1 MKKKIVFISIII
13 AIIAIASVFLYNTY
27 ATDPVSP
34 NDSYSITLTGDTTVS
49 VPRYSYKD
57 IIYQIKNTNN
67 GTVKYGVGY
76 TSTTGNSVVKVFTDS
91 TDPATGTIEA
101 NAYKYI
107 KIRIENRTTTADTV
121 SLSTILGYENGGDLP
136 TPSGTTIVTLPVVED
151 NPIVDNSL
159 VSNGIQYFYINTLPR
174 TNIESIEYKKFSDIP
189 DGATTTDIS
198 KNKDGSVLL
207 WYTDG
212 ETSGNYK
219 VYIASFSGKIVA
231 DTSME
236 QMFNGCSIL
245 TTLDL
250 SSFDTSNVVNMSR
263 MFRSCSLLEELDVSS
278 FNTSSVTNMSYMF
291 DGCSSL
297 KKLDLSNFDNSKASS
312 FNYFL
317 SGCTSLEY
325 LDVSNFSNKSIQG
338 ASPGYFEGL
347 SNLKTLVLTNFKTDT
362 LTSMRRMF
370 YGCSSLTSLDL
381 SSFNTSKVTDMA
393 SMFYGCSGLISLNL
407 SNFETPVLTNATLTF
422 NNCTSLTSID
432 LRKADF
438 SSVSSKSDAFKNVP
452 NTCEVIVK
460 DCEQYSKFR
469 SLWNTSAFKGTLKTV
484 NNDTC
489 S

>member
-27 ATDPVSP
+27 ATDPVSS
-34 NDSYSITLTGDTTVS
+34 NDSYVVTLSGDTTVS
-49 VPRYSYKD
+49 VPRYTYKD
-57 IIYQIKNTNN
+57 FIYQIKNTNN
-67 GTVKYGVGY
+67 GTVKYGLGY
-76 TSTTGNSVVKVFTDS
+76 TSTTGNSVVKIWDDS
-91 TDPATGTIEA
+91 TDSATGTIA
-101 NAYKYI
+101 KNDYKYI
-107 KIRIENRTTTADTV
+107 KIRIENRTTTPDTV
-121 SLSTILGYENGGDLP
+121 TLSTILGYENGGDLP
-136 TPSGTTIVTLPVVED
+136 TPSGTNIVTLPVIED
-151 NPIVDNSL
+151 NPIIENSL
-159 VSNGIQYFYINTLPR
+159 VSNGAQYFYINILPR

-236 QMFNGCSIL
+236 KMFSGCSGL
-245 TTLDL
+245 TSLDL
-250 SSFDTSNVVNMSR
+250 SSFDTSNVVNMSE
-263 MFRSCSLLEELDVSS
+263 MFSSCSSLEELDVSS

-291 DGCSSL
+291 RYCSSL
-297 KKLDLSNFDNSKASS
+297 KRLDLSNFDNSKASS

-325 LDVSNFSNKSIQG
+325 LDVSNFSNKNIQSV
-338 ASPGYFEGL
+338 SPGYFEGL
-347 SNLKTLVLTNFKTDT
+347 SSLKTLVLTNFKTDT
-362 LTSMRRMF
+362 LTSMSKMF

-381 SSFNTSKVTDMA
+381 SGFNTSKVTNMA
-393 SMFYGCSGLISLNL
+393 SMFSGCSGLTSLNL
-407 SNFETPVLTNATLTF
+407 SNFETPVLTNAPLIF
-422 NNCTSLTSID
+422 SNCTSLASID

-438 SSVSSKSDAFKNVP
+438 SAVTNKSSTFNKVP

-469 SLWNTSAFKGTLKTV
+469 SLWNTTAFKGTLKTV